1 MEKIT
6 RTNDSYRLYN
16 ILADF
21 LSWSGRVEKLEACRL
36 AGIGRNRATNETET
50 VCNNYRGSRERRE
63 KRNGEGRME
72 GQREKGQRGRC
83 ARTEKE
89 RRAEKRGELRGTMK
103 SLTGRS
109 EHNAPWSTLSASTTD
124 PPHNPTHIVR
134 PINIVLYR
142 ESWDEPARWF
152 DRSMLLSFSCSCGCS
167 RCLSSSSCYLEILS
181 YSLDFL
187 SRSNTPLSPSIRS
200 YFRTPRLLEASQSK
214 HHRFVSVRSV
224 PAVRKRVSLCSCS
237 TSFYSPTL
245 PIISFLD
252 FAVSYRT
259 TPPRFILRLIDTL
272 LMPRLPVWNC
282 RLHCCVIVRGRER
295 YPGRA
300 RREFHKNRRFRSIL
314 VARGPDGGGWRANG
328 KYRKRSDDSFP
339 IGRLV
344 ARATQNLFNES
355 VLRSRTKAKEDAT
368 DTLTRPDRSSLRSGC
383 IFIVVVCSRAEIVI
397 PVTRRRARVAHNA
410 HPFSL
415 RSATRRIRFVR
426 SRTRWFRIILP
437 F

>member
-89 RRAEKRGELRGTMK
+89 RKAEKRGELRGTMK

-142 ESWDEPARWF
+142 ES
-152 DRSMLLSFSCSCGCS
+152 
-167 RCLSSSSCYLEILS
+167 
-181 YSLDFL
+181 
-187 SRSNTPLSPSIRS
+187 
-200 YFRTPRLLEASQSK
+200 
-214 HHRFVSVRSV
+214 
-224 PAVRKRVSLCSCS
+224 
-237 TSFYSPTL
+237 
-245 PIISFLD
+245 
-252 FAVSYRT
+252 
-259 TPPRFILRLIDTL
+259 
-272 LMPRLPVWNC
+272 
-282 RLHCCVIVRGRER
+282 
-295 YPGRA
+295 
-300 RREFHKNRRFRSIL
+300 
-314 VARGPDGGGWRANG
+314 
-328 KYRKRSDDSFP
+328 
-339 IGRLV
+339 
-344 ARATQNLFNES
+344 
-355 VLRSRTKAKEDAT
+355 
-368 DTLTRPDRSSLRSGC
+368 
-383 IFIVVVCSRAEIVI
+383 
-397 PVTRRRARVAHNA
+397 
-410 HPFSL
+410 
-415 RSATRRIRFVR
+415 
-426 SRTRWFRIILP
+426 
-437 F
+437 

>member
-21 LSWSGRVEKLEACRL
+21 LSWSGRVEKLEACML

-167 RCLSSSSCYLEILS
+167 RCLSSSSYYLEILS

-214 HHRFVSVRSV
+214 HHRFVSVWSV
-224 PAVRKRVSLCSCS
+224 PAVRKRVSLCS
-237 TSFYSPTL
+237 FNFFLFANPTHY
-245 PIISFLD
+245 IIS
-252 FAVSYRT
+252 
-259 TPPRFILRLIDTL
+259 
-272 LMPRLPVWNC
+272 
-282 RLHCCVIVRGRER
+282 
-295 YPGRA
+295 
-300 RREFHKNRRFRSIL
+300 
-314 VARGPDGGGWRANG
+314 
-328 KYRKRSDDSFP
+328 
-339 IGRLV
+339 
-344 ARATQNLFNES
+344 
-355 VLRSRTKAKEDAT
+355 
-368 DTLTRPDRSSLRSGC
+368 
-383 IFIVVVCSRAEIVI
+383 
-397 PVTRRRARVAHNA
+397 
-410 HPFSL
+410 
-415 RSATRRIRFVR
+415 
-426 SRTRWFRIILP
+426 WFRGFVSNYASSVYPSSHWYAPYAAVACLKLQTSLLRYRSK
-437 F
+437 